1 MGKLSEL
8 NKKRGDTKKLTLPVF
23 IFFFLGI
30 IKKQNELDNNLCL
43 KYNGKRKLFKKNKN
57 LSGGALMK
65 RGLWLLISLVLALSL
80 TLYSCGG
87 GGGGGSSSTSSSGTT
102 KTLTGRSALSLIL
115 PTTTT
120 SGTRSISRS
129 NTDPNANAILGQ
141 VSVYVDGNKDNLFTN
156 NPPDQVITLPIS
168 SNGTVPP
175 VSIPVFSTGGTK
187 IKVVVNLNGYAP
199 YEKIFTVYNN
209 SSNTINLK
217 SALKHVLKTTVPI
230 IRNNRGTNQLLVI
243 GTEKTS
249 QGLKPFAKFISPT
262 RANSVT
268 IKPSNVKNEVVIP
281 TSSIPDNVSQLNVSM
296 AEFGNNPSDFQS
308 FPGEFKGTGYP
319 QTRGSDD
326 EVQLKSIA
334 FMYLNITDQ
343 DGNKV
348 NFKEGKGSIKGIQC
362 SNFII
367 TIDVPKNQIKYL
379 KDDETG
385 NGKYDVPVW
394 AYNPETGL
402 WDYVT
407 EGQLYY
413 NDNSSPVADNATLDN
428 STSYYVQACVPP
440 NWTYMN
446 LDYGLWAGEKPVD
459 VKLCVKATDQ
469 NGNPV
474 SNIFVYA
481 SGKGDTGNTMVYS
494 STDSSGTAK
503 LTLPV
508 PYGKIDS
515 LKNSYSYTWS
525 GKIVDWRSMNIQPDI
540 TKGQG
545 DCDYELNFTVN
556 NPFTAKIEVKLEDKN
571 GNPLTYRFA
580 TVYEL
585 DNSTWTPYD
594 SLVSDDNGTFIFS
607 VKPNVEYKINALD
620 QTVYADVN
628 YTKDDNESFDNGTF
642 AKVIIKQKVENHPP
656 TVDISTDQKNK
667 KLYVYISAYDIDQ
680 DSLALESATIDNASI
695 KDKCKVF
702 DSIPSNGYGFWICKV
717 STESYTSGSH
727 YVKAKV
733 SDGKVTSDNSTSFTI
748 STNQPPQVYG
758 IDVTDE
764 NGNYVNTS
772 ALNVN
777 TTYTFTAYAWDPDGD
792 NLTYT
797 FTFRLNGQ
805 AINNCTDL
813 NTNQC
818 DYEFTNDGNYNIKV
832 VVSDPYNNTASYTIS
847 VHVGAAK
854 PVISSVGADKYL
866 LNPYSDTI
874 NVFAYASA
882 PGANLTTGNFVWSVD
897 GDNVTVDNA
906 SYRDGE
912 YTGSLTLTFDNQSKA
927 EHTIKLTV
935 TNGDQK
941 ASSSFTVWT
950 DRPPIFKT
958 PLPDNVTLN
967 QGDVYTFEVYAEDPD
982 FQTVQYYW
990 RIKCNNGGWVNAGS
1004 NDSTLT
1010 YEFDDNGTCEV
1021 QAIASDG
1028 ILQTTSTCKVYV
1040 KASASV
1046 PEVGQAM
1053 YRFINNPN
1061 DDNYNTL
1068 LSAIDQLPDS
1078 KTAHLWRAIGELLKF
1093 YQDNKDTLNALGL
1106 TISDLDNSSFEGST
1120 FAYNLLT
1127 QSNYGQETEGLIESA
1142 EDVLDNAYNELQQ
1155 AEGINT
1161 AITVGPE
1168 TVYFDTLDIK
1178 IMELIDRMAKAICL
1192 YSSLVNIDNVQN
1204 WKVHISENTVADIR
1218 DLIKERNVTTEEWA
1232 EFFNNNKDILKYADT
1247 TKLSDLKDA
1256 VSNINDLYDNII
1268 SQFDNMTKEQLYQRH
1283 NHAFELASEAELKYA
1298 DAFKTTLN
1306 DIVEAM
1312 DDAKQDIEVPS
1323 LYFKGEFGVIDGG
1336 NGYYYPVELYSLYMN
1351 TYKPNNNPT
1360 IYDLISGNKTPRDLL
1375 ISAFNP
1381 QSEEPYTYDNST
1393 LLFDN
1398 LTLPRWNALIPE
1410 YKLPTAN
1417 INVKD
1422 NSSSDWDNVPV
1433 FFQKDNLTIK
1443 IATDETNFYVYAEG
1457 PKDVINS
1464 NDSLNGIDFGFYLWP
1479 YKTSWGEEYPVHSI
1493 DFYITDQRVSI
1504 YPDNT
1509 TTEYE
1514 TLNIG
1519 GTTLAVEASF
1529 PLNYVVVKKMA
1540 NVFTI
1545 NIGIWW
1551 IEKKYKFV
1559 Y

>member
-1 MGKLSEL
+1 
-8 NKKRGDTKKLTLPVF
+8 
-23 IFFFLGI
+23 
-30 IKKQNELDNNLCL
+30 
-43 KYNGKRKLFKKNKN
+43 
-57 LSGGALMK
+57 MK
-65 RGLWLLISLVLALSL
+65 RRFWLLISLVLALSL

-129 NTDPNANAILGQ
+129 NTSPNAILGQ

-168 SNGTVPP
+168 SKGTVPP

-209 SSNTINLK
+209 SSNTINLQ
-217 SALKHVLKTTVPI
+217 SALKHVLKTTVTI
-230 IRNNRGTNQLLVI
+230 NRNRGTDQLLVI

-262 RANSVT
+262 RADNVT

-326 EVQLKSIA
+326 EVQLQSIA

-379 KDDETG
+379 KDDEPG

-459 VKLCVKATDQ
+459 VTLCVKATDQ

-474 SNIFVYA
+474 SNIFVYV

-508 PYGKIDS
+508 PYGNDNQEIDS
-515 LKNSYSYTWS
+515 LKNNYSYTWS

-545 DCDYELNFTVN
+545 DCDYKLNFTVN

-628 YTKDDNESFDNGTF
+628 YTINDNESFDNGTF

-680 DSLALESATIDNASI
+680 DSLTLESVTIDNASI
-695 KDKCKVF
+695 KDKCEVF

-717 STESYTSGSH
+717 STESYKSGK
-727 YVKAKV
+727 YNVEAKV
-733 SDGKVTSDNSTSFTI
+733 SDGKVTSSNNTSFTI
-748 STNQPPQVYG
+748 STLTNQPPQVYG

-764 NGNYVNTS
+764 NGNYVNTT

-797 FTFRLNGQ
+797 FLLNGQ
-805 AINNCTDL
+805 AINNCQNL

-818 DYEFTNDGNYNIKV
+818 DYGFTSKGDDNITV
-832 VVSDPYNNTASYTIS
+832 VVSDPDNNTSYTIS

-854 PVISSVGADKYL
+854 PVIYSVGADKYL
-866 LNPYSDTI
+866 LNPKSDTI

-882 PGANLTTGNFVWSVD
+882 PGANLTTDNFVWSVD
-897 GDNVTVDNA
+897 GDNVTVNNA
-906 SYRDGE
+906 SYSDGE
-912 YTGSLTLTFDNQSKA
+912 YTGSITLTFDSQSKA
-927 EHTIKLTV
+927 THTIELTV

-941 ASSSFTVWT
+941 TSSSFTVWT

-967 QGDVYTFEVYAEDPD
+967 QGDVHTFEVYAEDPD
-982 FQTVQYYW
+982 FQTVKYSWQ
-990 RIKCNNGGWVNAGS
+990 IKCNNGGWVNAGS
-1004 NDSTLT
+1004 NDSTLA

-1046 PEVGQAM
+1046 PDVGQAM

-1068 LSAIDQLPDS
+1068 LSAIDQLPES
-1078 KTAHLWRAIGELLKF
+1078 KTAHIWRAIGELLKF

-1120 FAYNLLT
+1120 FVYNLLM
-1127 QSNYGQETEGLIESA
+1127 QSDYSQKTEGLIESA

-1155 AEGINT
+1155 AEGIDNA
-1161 AITVGPE
+1161 AITVGPD

-1178 IMELIDRMAKAICL
+1178 IMELIDRIAKATCL
-1192 YSSLVNIDNVQN
+1192 YSSLINIDNVKN
-1204 WKVHISENTVADIR
+1204 WKVSTTDNETDIR

-1232 EFFNNNKDILKYADT
+1232 EFFKNNQDLLKYADA
-1247 TKLSDLKDA
+1247 TKLSDFKDA

-1283 NHAFELASEAELKYA
+1283 NHAFGLAGEAELKYA

-1312 DDAKQDIEVPS
+1312 DDSKQDIEVPS

-1351 TYKPNNNPT
+1351 TYKPNNNLT

-1381 QSEEPYTYDNST
+1381 QSEEPYTYNNST

-1398 LTLPRWNALIPE
+1398 LTHPRWNAPIPE
-1410 YKLPTAN
+1410 YKLPTAD

-1422 NSSSDWDNVPV
+1422 NSSSDWDNVPA

-1443 IATDETNFYVYAEG
+1443 IATDGTNFYVYAEG
-1457 PKDVINS
+1457 PKDVINNLQYYES
-1464 NDSLNGIDFGFYLWP
+1464 INFGFNPWP
-1479 YKTSWGEEYPVHSI
+1479 DEIANDKYYDYQLQFSITSEGIEVYAGS
-1493 DFYITDQRVSI
+1493 SI
-1504 YPDNT
+1504 YKDVS
-1509 TTEYE
+1509 YE
-1514 TLNIG
+1514 ALNNG
-1519 GTTLAVEASF
+1519 NTLAVEASC
-1529 PLNYVVVKKMA
+1529 PLNYVTLKDRA
-1540 NVFTI
+1540 NFFWIDTDF
-1545 NIGIWW
+1545 WW
-1551 IEKKYKFV
+1551 VNKLYKFL